1 MSDLERYELPEP
13 AGEVQ
18 YRGDLENSYGGL
30 GCYQVGEDQ
39 IENPAED
46 IKYHAQQ
53 LSNALAAFEFE
64 TTVKVDNLSARA
76 RATYYGESLENSNW
90 DGLSTD
96 YKDRWRRAIRQVLL
110 HEC

>member
-1 MSDLERYELPEP
+1 MEYELPEP

-18 YRGDLENSYGGL
+18 WRGHLENSYGGL

-46 IKYHAQQ
+46 IRYHAQQ

-64 TTVKVDNLSARA
+64 TTVKVDNLAALA
-76 RATYYGESLENSNW
+76 RATYYGESNDAAGW
-90 DGLSTD
+90 DSLSTD
-96 YKDRWRRAIRQVLL
+96 YKDRWRRAIRQVLI